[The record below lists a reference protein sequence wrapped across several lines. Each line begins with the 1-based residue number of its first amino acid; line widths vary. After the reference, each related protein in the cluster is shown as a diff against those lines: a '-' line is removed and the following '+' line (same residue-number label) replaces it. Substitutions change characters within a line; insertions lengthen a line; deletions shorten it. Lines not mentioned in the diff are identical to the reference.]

1 MLSDAQRFWETIVG
15 KVRWVAEEVSRNT
28 FRCERY
34 EVTTAPNGTKM
45 GVTLPFGSKEISLPY
60 SKEVSTAQ
68 VGDQVLVVWWGSMS
82 NAKVYYFANGFAGYS
97 GSSGSPL
104 DAYPIGSYYWSSKST
119 DPAQLFGGRWERIT
133 GVFLLAATDGG
144 SSGASQAAGRT
155 GGDDTHVHTTGNHK
169 LTTTEI
175 PAHSHGTGDDTRQG
189 FLCARTGDN
198 YAITRLNS
206 VPTTGSN
213 NGILRSPNGD
223 ISRRAASA
231 NTGGGGNHNH
241 GKTGSA
247 SNMPPYRSVY
257 CWHRLA

>member
-1 MLSDAQRFWETIVG
+1 LLSDAQRFWETIVG

-45 GVTLPFGSKEISLPY
+45 GVTLPFGSKEISIPY

-82 NAKVYYFANGFAGYS
+82 NAKVYYFANGYNGVS
-97 GSSGSPL
+97 L
-104 DAYPIGSYYWSSKST
+104 RDCYPVGSYYWSDNRT
-119 DPAQLFGGRWERIT
+119 DPAELFGGRWERVT

-155 GGDDTHVHTTGNHK
+155 GGDATHAHTTGGHT
-169 LTTTEI
+169 LTVNEI
-175 PAHSHGTGDDTRQG
+175 PAHNHAYNDSRQVLTSTSADGGAVQGATIKQGTGTSVTYVLHMKGDVNISRQASTANRGGGTSHSHGNTGD
-189 FLCARTGDN
+189 
-198 YAITRLNS
+198 
-206 VPTTGSN
+206 
-213 NGILRSPNGD
+213 
-223 ISRRAASA
+223 AS
-231 NTGGGGNHNH
+231 T
-241 GKTGSA
+241 
-247 SNMPPYRSVY
+247 MPPYRSAY